1 MTDDRRVAYFSM
13 EIAVD
18 PAIPTY
24 AGGLGILAGDTL
36 RSCADLS
43 VPILAVTLLH
53 RKGYLTQT
61 FDPAGWQRELQTEW
75 KVEERLTELPE
86 RTSVQIE
93 NRTVSLRAWRY
104 ELVGLSGAKVPVLFL
119 DADLPENSDWDRTL
133 THFLYGGDAYYRICQ
148 EVILGIGG
156 VRMIRALGYGNV
168 QRFHMNEGHA
178 SLLTLELLNEA
189 AKHDGRNSITRTDID
204 AVQSRCI
211 FTTHTPVAAGHD
223 QFAMDLVGRVFAGGR
238 GFLDKS
244 DVFRDDLVRRVVK
257 MDPANGDMSTL
268 FTRQNTL
275 NLTHLA
281 LNLSHYVNG
290 VARRHAEVSRLMFG
304 KHQVDAIS
312 NGVHAATWTAPSFQ
326 RLFDLQIPGW
336 RADNYSLRYA
346 LSISP
351 HELWDAHIEAKNRL
365 LANVREKAHVD
376 LDPQILTLGFA
387 RRSTPYKRPDLLLS
401 NPGRL
406 EAIAARVGKLQI
418 IFGGKAHP
426 NDSGGKEIIQRILR
440 MKDTPPSGVRIIYL
454 ENYDMQIARLMT
466 AGVDVWLNTPLPP
479 LEASGTSGMKAA
491 LNGVPSLSILDGWWL
506 EGCIEGVTGWA
517 IGDHRVSAAAE
528 ADRNVRD
535 ATLLYDQLE
544 LVVAPLFYR
553 DRPRFIEVMRHA
565 IALNG
570 SFFNTQRMVQ
580 QYVSKAYAG

>member
-1 MTDDRRVAYFSM
+1 MTDERRVAYFSM

-18 PAIPTY
+18 AAIPTY

-61 FDPAGWQRELQTEW
+61 LDPAGWQREVQTEW
-75 KVEERLTELPE
+75 KVEEHLTELPE
-86 RTSVQIE
+86 RSFVHIE
-93 NRTVSLRAWRY
+93 NRTVNLRAWRY
-104 ELVGLSGAKVPVLFL
+104 ELLGISGAKVPVLFL
-119 DADLPENSDWDRTL
+119 DADLPENSEWDRTL

-178 SLLTLELLNEA
+178 SLLTLELLNEGA
-189 AKHDGRNSITRTDID
+189 RRDGRKSITGADID
-204 AVQSRCI
+204 DVKSRCI

-223 QFAMDLVGRVFAGGR
+223 QFAMDLVGQVFKGGR
-238 GFLDKS
+238 GFLDTH
-244 DVFRDDLVRRVVK
+244 DIFCEDLVRRVVK
-257 MDPANGDMSTL
+257 MEPANGDLSTI

-312 NGVHAATWTAPSFQ
+312 NGVHAATWTAPAFQ

-336 RADNYSLRYA
+336 RTDNYSLRYA

-351 HELWDAHIEAKNRL
+351 HELWDAHIEAKNQL
-365 LANVREKAHVD
+365 FAYIREKAHID

-401 NPGRL
+401 DPGRL

-426 NDSGGKEIIQRILR
+426 NDSGGKEIIQRIFR
-440 MKDTPPSGVRIIYL
+440 MKNVARSGVRIIYL
-454 ENYDMQIARLMT
+454 ENYDMQLARLMT

-491 LNGVPSLSILDGWWL
+491 LNGVASLSILDGWWL

-517 IGDHRVSAAAE
+517 IGDHHVSTAAE

-535 ATLLYDQLE
+535 ATSLYDQLE

-553 DRPRFIEVMRHA
+553 ERPRFIEVMRHA

-580 QYVSKAYAG
+580 QYVSKAYSE